1 MKKYHYVYMLS
12 NTDPIDDRKFYIGC
26 RSSNCIPSDDS
37 YFSSSKEI
45 LKLIKNG
52 KVFTKEIL
60 GVFSNR
66 EEAIKYEIEL
76 HNKYDVSNNIE
87 FYNKHNQSSSG
98 FDTTGIIFIDGQPIR
113 TSDYLESG
121 KKYHSSGK
129 ITVKDPEGKFHWV
142 DVNDE
147 RYKSGYYTNLTKGKM
162 PVLIGDRY
170 ENIDTEEYYKNK
182 SKYKSSNYGKVPVV
196 DKGGNR
202 FLVETTDH
210 RYISGELRYIN
221 NGKVL
226 AKSKNGDIFY
236 VSRKE
241 FDELGLVGINKGLVS
256 GEKNPNSKII
266 KIINSENEVVFH
278 CKGNF
283 KKICEENG
291 LPFISLCRSYR
302 NSGRKIYNT
311 KRGRVEALKRNNE
324 KFIGW
329 YAICE

>member
-1 MKKYHYVYMLS
+1 M
-12 NTDPIDDRKFYIGC
+12 
-26 RSSNCIPSDDS
+26 
-37 YFSSSKEI
+37 
-45 LKLIKNG
+45 
-52 KVFTKEIL
+52 
-60 GVFSNR
+60 
-66 EEAIKYEIEL
+66 
-76 HNKYDVSNNIE
+76 
-87 FYNKHNQSSSG
+87 
-98 FDTTGIIFIDGQPIR
+98 
-113 TSDYLESG
+113 
-121 KKYHSSGK
+121 
-129 ITVKDPEGKFHWV
+129 
-142 DVNDE
+142 
-147 RYKSGYYTNLTKGKM
+147 
-162 PVLIGDRY
+162 
-170 ENIDTEEYYKNK
+170 
-182 SKYKSSNYGKVPVV
+182 
-196 DKGGNR
+196 
-202 FLVETTDH
+202 VETTDH

-283 KKICEENG
+283 KKIGEENG

-302 NSGRKIYNT
+302 NNGRKIYNT